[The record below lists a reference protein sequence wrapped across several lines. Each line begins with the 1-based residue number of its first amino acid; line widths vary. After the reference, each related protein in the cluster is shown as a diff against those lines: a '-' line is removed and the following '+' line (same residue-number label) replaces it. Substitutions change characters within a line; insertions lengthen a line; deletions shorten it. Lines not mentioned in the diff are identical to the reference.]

1 MVKDMMQEEN
11 AENNNGN
18 LNVPTDEEALNNINK
33 TRRMKPGER
42 HQDIVAETKS
52 TGEQSRAVRPMR
64 RTYIQTPQDY
74 QRELKQMFEAA
85 QEEPYELGEL
95 VARGAE
101 AVLYRA
107 SCDGFTFCSK
117 SIRNNLNKFLGT
129 GTNEKAE
136 KLEHVKYT
144 TKLRHV
150 QNEFEVSKKLNQME
164 PMPVVRMFGLRKVKR
179 FGIELGYDLL
189 MEYLD
194 GHDLG
199 DKVVGRVL
207 STEDK
212 IKVVFQSVQALDYVH
227 KHKLVHLDI
236 KPSNFMLVKGS
247 VKLIDFG
254 VSVAIGHRAN
264 AVTGTGGYLSPE
276 QVCKDVIDE
285 KTDIFAL
292 GVTAA
297 ALLGGKPLNQPQ
309 KELISTKGR
318 QEAKYQL
325 ESMEQPMLSD
335 VPELAGMP
343 ALAAVIRNCTVPRR
357 DRRIANCMQLMHML
371 KVNAEQYG
379 ITL

>member
-1 MVKDMMQEEN
+1 
-11 AENNNGN
+11 
-18 LNVPTDEEALNNINK
+18 
-33 TRRMKPGER
+33 
-42 HQDIVAETKS
+42 
-52 TGEQSRAVRPMR
+52 
-64 RTYIQTPQDY
+64 
-74 QRELKQMFEAA
+74 
-85 QEEPYELGEL
+85 
-95 VARGAE
+95 
-101 AVLYRA
+101 
-107 SCDGFTFCSK
+107 
-117 SIRNNLNKFLGT
+117 
-129 GTNEKAE
+129 
-136 KLEHVKYT
+136 
-144 TKLRHV
+144 
-150 QNEFEVSKKLNQME
+150 
-164 PMPVVRMFGLRKVKR
+164 MFGLRKVKR

-292 GVTAA
+292 GVTAVYA
-297 ALLGGKPLNQPQ
+297 KRFASMAGTDPDWYSSDIHSFGSSGTTRMVDSVSSMANSIGSTMSSSPSSGSGGG
-309 KELISTKGR
+309 SFSGGGGGGG
-318 QEAKYQL
+318 
-325 ESMEQPMLSD
+325 SGGGSW
-335 VPELAGMP
+335 
-343 ALAAVIRNCTVPRR
+343 
-357 DRRIANCMQLMHML
+357 
-371 KVNAEQYG
+371 
-379 ITL
+379 